1 MTTAPSSS
9 DAGSDAGSDGSTD
22 SKKPELSVSDL
33 RYPSVLYA
41 CGLGSGLMPKAPGT
55 WGSVLGVALWY
66 AGIGYLPHLAIAA
79 LLVAVFAL
87 GLVAIADMQKRFGV
101 MDAPEIVIDE
111 IVGVWIALWL
121 APFTWWGALLA
132 FAAFRLFDIWKP
144 WPVSWADRLHTPLG
158 VMLDDLIA
166 GVMALLVVQAVVQV
180 VVLVVV

>member
-1 MTTAPSSS
+1 MTAAPRS
-9 DAGSDAGSDGSTD
+9 SDGS
-22 SKKPELSVSDL
+22 KQVLSASDL

-41 CGLGSGLMPKAPGT
+41 CGLGSGLMPRAPGT

-66 AGIGYLPHLAIAA
+66 AGVVYLPHL
-79 LLVAVFAL
+79 LVACLLAVVFAL
-87 GLVAIADMQKRFGV
+87 GLVAIAAMQKRFGV

-158 VMLDDLIA
+158 VMLDDVVA
-166 GVMALLVVQAVVQV
+166 GVMAFVVVQIVVQ
-180 VVLVVV
+180 LVAQLVT